1 MDIFVCVGSSCH
13 LKGSKVII
21 DKLNLLI
28 ENAGF
33 KNTVILKG
41 SFCMG
46 KCSER
51 GVSVKVNDDVY
62 SIEEKDVEYFFEN
75 KILPLMDK

>member
-13 LKGSKVII
+13 LKGSKDII
-21 DKLNLLI
+21 DKLNRLI
-28 ENAGF
+28 SDEGMSSNI
-33 KNTVILKG
+33 ILKG

-51 GVSVKVNDDVY
+51 GVSVKFNDEIYSLEKDDV
-62 SIEEKDVEYFFEN
+62 ELFFKK
-75 KILPLMDK
+75 KILPLK